1 MDNNPRV
8 NKIHVDIKGK
18 KGISRKLSDIDSLGA
33 DEATSNQT
41 FLKSNLEAGT
51 IIGGKFMTDENP
63 NIHKIHE
70 EIKDKRKSSRALT
83 DIDRLDI
90 GETPSNQTFSKATRI
105 PEAEA
110 AINKMT
116 SGRPA
121 SKKAEVAQK
130 MAEAKAKAQDLD
142 NRDVLSAGAR
152 KGITSIH
159 IVVAGDTLS
168 SIALKYYGKATP
180 PYYQLIYQHNLEVIG
195 SNINIIV
202 PGQKLVIPDLP
213 DELK

>member
-1 MDNNPRV
+1 MLDDQFSLKNA
-8 NKIHVDIKGK
+8 IDDIKK
-18 KGISRKLSDIDSLGA
+18 KRSASR
-33 DEATSNQT
+33 E
-41 FLKSNLEAGT
+41 
-51 IIGGKFMTDENP
+51 M
-63 NIHKIHE
+63 
-70 EIKDKRKSSRALT
+70 T

-142 NRDVLSAGAR
+142 NRDVLSTGAR